1 MRKPIIT
8 EITKKKMPLPLPSL
22 TRVCAYVRVST
33 GHDPQLKSLENQ
45 TEYYQKKF
53 SNSPYYSFA
62 GVFSDAGISGSKSS
76 RPGFQE
82 MLTRA
87 RAGEIDLIFT
97 KSISRFA
104 RSTLTLLEV
113 VRELRDIGVGVIFE
127 EQNINTLSSEGEMM
141 LTILVAIA
149 EEERKAVRS
158 NVAWAMQNKFKR
170 GEVLVDTNRLLGY
183 DKDENGR
190 LVINEDEAEIVR
202 LIFKLYL
209 QGLSGLKIAK
219 MLNDAGIPSYQG
231 NPWINGRIL
240 SIVGNEKYV
249 GDMLQQKG
257 YVKES
262 GLQVLNWGEMPKYFV
277 KDSHPGIIS
286 REDWDKVQ
294 EARKKRRRKE
304 YPLTSMIK
312 CPYCGASLTHCTDYK
327 KRPYWHC
334 HNYLSKG
341 KSFCKGINIWDSDLQ
356 ELTKDLSLT
365 EPLVLLEVDYEEGRN
380 ISAKKDFRLIPA
392 SEYRRSGGL

>member
-1 MRKPIIT
+1 MKKPIVT
-8 EITKKKMPLPLPSL
+8 EITKTKMPLPLPSL

-33 GHDPQLKSLENQ
+33 GHDLQLKSLENQ
-45 TEYYQKKF
+45 TEYYQNKF
-53 SNSPYYSFA
+53 SNSPHYSFA

-104 RSTLTLLEV
+104 RSTLMLLEV
-113 VRELRDIGVGVIFE
+113 VRELRDLGVGVIFE

-183 DKDENGR
+183 DKDEKGR

-219 MLNDAGIPSYQG
+219 MLNDAGIPSYLG
-231 NPWINGRIL
+231 NPWIKNRIY
-240 SIVGNEKYV
+240 SILGNEKYV
-249 GDMLQQKG
+249 GDMLQQKA
-257 YVKES
+257 YKNEAER
-262 GLQVLNWGEMPKYFV
+262 QVRNWGQMPKYFV

-294 EARKKRRRKE
+294 EARKRRRRKE
-304 YPLTSMIK
+304 YPLTSLIK

-327 KRPYWHC
+327 NRAFWHC
-334 HNYLSKG
+334 QNYLSKG
-341 KSFCKGINIWDSDLQ
+341 KSNCIGINIWDSDLQ

-380 ISAKKDFRLIPA
+380 ISAKKDFRLVPT
-392 SEYRRSGGL
+392 SEYRRSYGL

>member
-1 MRKPIIT
+1 MTKSIV
-8 EITKKKMPLPLPSL
+8 EISREKIPMPMPSR

-33 GHDPQLKSLENQ
+33 GHEGQLKSLENQ
-45 TEYYQKKF
+45 TEYYQNKF
-53 SNSPYYSFA
+53 SNSPHYSFV
-62 GVFSDAGISGSKSS
+62 GVFSDAGISGSKSN

-104 RSTLTLLEV
+104 RSTLMLLEV

-141 LTILVAIA
+141 LTILASIA
-149 EEERKAVRS
+149 EEERKAVCS

-183 DKDENGR
+183 DKDENGH
-190 LVINEDEAEIVR
+190 LVINEEEAEIVR

-209 QGLSGLKIAK
+209 QGLSSLKIVK
-219 MLNDAGIPSYQG
+219 ILNDEGVPSYTG
-231 NPWINGRIL
+231 NPWITNRIL
-240 SIVGNEKYV
+240 SIIANEKYV
-249 GDMLQQKG
+249 GDMLQQKA
-257 YVKES
+257 YVNETGS
-262 GLQVLNWGEMPKYFV
+262 LVRNWGQMPKYFV

-286 REDWDKVQ
+286 REDWEKVQ
-294 EARKKRRRKE
+294 EVRKRRRRNE
-304 YPLTSMIK
+304 YPLTSLIK

-327 KRPYWHC
+327 KRSYWHC
-334 HNYLSKG
+334 YNYLSKG
-341 KSFCKGINIWDSDLQ
+341 KSFCKGMNIWDS
-356 ELTKDLSLT
+356 ELLEMTKDLNIT
-365 EPLVLLEVDYEEGRN
+365 QPLVLVEVDHEEGRN
-380 ISAKKDFRLIPA
+380 ISAKKNFRLVPTA
-392 SEYRRSGGL
+392 EYRRSNQL